1 MEQPTNLFE
10 LQIDQPTLIY
20 LNESARWARFLSIMG
35 FIACGLI
42 VLGSVFYGTM
52 FSSLMKNVDPE
63 TASVSGGLVSTFSV
77 FGAILGSL
85 LLFFPS
91 LYLFRFSSKMRVAS
105 NNNDQPALT
114 ESLKNLK
121 SFFKF
126 YGIMT
131 IIVLSF
137 YALVIVAAVIGAIAG
152 RH

>member
-10 LQIDQPTLIY
+10 LQIDQPSLIY

-35 FIACGLI
+35 FIGCGLLI
-42 VLGSVFYGTM
+42 LMGLFYGTM
-52 FSSLMKNVDPE
+52 FTSIMKNVDPE
-63 TASVSGGLVSTFSV
+63 TAGVAGGLASTFAV
-77 FGAILGSL
+77 FGAVLGAL
-85 LLFFPS
+85 LLFFPA
-91 LYLFRFSSKMRVAS
+91 LYLFRFSSKMRLAS

-114 ESLKNLK
+114 DSLRNLK

-137 YALVIVAAVIGAIAG
+137 YALLIIAGVIGVMVG